1 MDFKNVILL
10 GGTSVY
16 KILNDILEEEN
27 GIIESICEL
36 NRSLSKAEM
45 KQERLFELWERS
57 DDDMLRPHIEL
68 NIAEITVMRKQQ
80 QVNDQELSRIR
91 KRLSDCVRHMI
102 YQNDFENGNYLKP
115 IKREDITLEETKEL
129 LVKANEK
136 RRRPKRGGVTRKGGR
151 TYVKTNKV
159 QN

>member
-1 MDFKNVILL
+1 MDKELKN
-10 GGTSVY
+10 
-16 KILNDILEEEN
+16 ILEEESN
-27 GIIESICEL
+27 IIESICEL
-36 NRSLSKAEM
+36 NRRISKAEM
-45 KQERLFELWERS
+45 NQERMFELWERS
-57 DDDMLRPHIEL
+57 DDDKIRPHVEL
-68 NIAEITVMRKQQ
+68 NIAELTVMRKQQ
-80 QVNDQELSRIR
+80 QINDQELARIR

-115 IKREDITLEETKEL
+115 VKREDITLEEAKEL

>member
-1 MDFKNVILL
+1 M
-10 GGTSVY
+10 Y
-16 KILNDILEEEN
+16 KELINILEEEN
-27 GIIESICEL
+27 SIIESICEL
-36 NRSLSKAEM
+36 NRLLSKAEM
-45 KQERLFELWERS
+45 KQERMFELWERS

-68 NIAEITVMRKQQ
+68 NIAEITVMKKQQ
-80 QVNDQELSRIR
+80 QVNDQDLSRIR
-91 KRLSDCVRHMI
+91 KRLSDCVRYMV

-115 IKREDITLEETKEL
+115 IKREDITLEQAKEL

-151 TYVKTNKV
+151 TYAKTNKV